1 MKIYLLLY
9 FLFFN
14 WPTVKAQQ
22 FFKQTKSRYATIDI
36 FSLEG
41 KGKGRKIIISY
52 KNDSIQVIKHNK
64 AVIKKFMVTQTTNGL
79 LLTLKYFLDSEAT
92 IRIDSSYH
100 NDSMVVRLSK
110 LYNTRDGVKI
120 FKSGRILIFSKI
132 NDKDVSV
139 LFCNMDIKKQEPM
152 LMEFIKNNQVNLFC
166 SGDDVYCNKVLG
178 GILKDEYK
186 FKRDIKLSKVLLE
199 ELFFTNLFFGVLECK
214 DL

>member
-1 MKIYLLLY
+1 MKIYLFLY
-9 FLFFN
+9 FLLFN
-14 WPTVKAQQ
+14 WLIVNAQQ
-22 FFKQTKSRYATIDI
+22 SSIQTNSRYATIDI

-41 KGKGRKIIISY
+41 KGKGRKITISY
-52 KNDSIQVIKHNK
+52 KNDSIQVIKH
-64 AVIKKFMVTQTTNGL
+64 KKGYKDFLVTQINNGL
-79 LLTLKYFLDSEAT
+79 IVTREYFLDSKAT

-100 NDSMVVRLSK
+100 NDSMMVRLSK

-120 FKSGRILIFSKI
+120 FKSGRILIFSKK